1 MRPRHDG
8 IVVATSMRSNVQISL
23 QLSECHQPPRSF
35 WPRLFLAFASRSCM
49 SAGTWGRSVEPKRSA
64 STCTVPAILSSV
76 CAERCASIPKTGR
89 GTSKRAT
96 TWSRSPGSRRAVL
109 SFLRSHITSARTA
122 TGRDTPCSSSV
133 PSAVRT
139 TGLPSASGVRVA
151 GEITRSSAKR
161 MTGDLPASSHLSLRM
176 TSFMR
181 GTPESRL
188 SIGVSKVTRGLAVTS
203 SGSTSI
209 WPRTS
214 LVRTRTVSSGAR
226 LNTWTA
232 LRVIGSSTMNV
243 VRGMGPPGCRR
254 SSVRRRENSASCL
267 FAPKPVGYSPMTPPP
282 RFVTL
287 PEMRRA
293 AHARLPRDVWNF
305 GAGGAETE
313 TSRRRNRRALDRLAI
328 TQNILVDVRQIDL
341 RTSLLGVPLSW
352 PVAVAP
358 MGGLVLFHPERDI
371 VNRYDPREAM
381 KVAPNPRGPDSS
393 YQARLTWDDVAW
405 LQKTTKLP
413 VGIKGIMTV
422 RDARRAVDMGV
433 RIIWVSNHGGR
444 QLDHTEAT
452 IDALPRIADAV
463 GGRAEVLVAGGFS
476 RG

>member
-1 MRPRHDG
+1 
-8 IVVATSMRSNVQISL
+8 
-23 QLSECHQPPRSF
+23 
-35 WPRLFLAFASRSCM
+35 
-49 SAGTWGRSVEPKRSA
+49 
-64 STCTVPAILSSV
+64 
-76 CAERCASIPKTGR
+76 
-89 GTSKRAT
+89 
-96 TWSRSPGSRRAVL
+96 
-109 SFLRSHITSARTA
+109 
-122 TGRDTPCSSSV
+122 
-133 PSAVRT
+133 
-139 TGLPSASGVRVA
+139 
-151 GEITRSSAKR
+151 
-161 MTGDLPASSHLSLRM
+161 
-176 TSFMR
+176 
-181 GTPESRL
+181 
-188 SIGVSKVTRGLAVTS
+188 
-203 SGSTSI
+203 
-209 WPRTS
+209 
-214 LVRTRTVSSGAR
+214 
-226 LNTWTA
+226 
-232 LRVIGSSTMNV
+232 
-243 VRGMGPPGCRR
+243 
-254 SSVRRRENSASCL
+254 
-267 FAPKPVGYSPMTPPP
+267 MTPPP

-358 MGGLVLFHPERDI
+358 MGGLVLFHPEGDVEMARGCGLADTLQFLSGATGWSVEDVAKAGSGPKMFQLYHHGDRGWVGELLARVDACNGYHSVCLTVDVQVIGRRERDI

-381 KVAPNPRGPDSS
+381 KIAPNPRGPDSTH
-393 YQARLTWDDVAW
+393 QARLTWDDVAW

-444 QLDHTEAT
+444 QLDHTEGT

-463 GGRAEVLVAGGFS
+463 AGRAEIVVDGGFS
-476 RG
+476 RGTDILKGLSRGATVVAVGRTALWGLAVDGAAGVANAMDILRREVKTTMQLCGQTSITKLDPELVFRID